1 MRAEIINVD
10 GLTMMAKSDTNHW
23 VVMDTARDGQSAAAA
38 TPMETFLFG
47 FGGCFCMTV
56 KSLLLKKRLAVE
68 KVSMRIEAERAPEP
82 PTVFTR
88 INAVLQVSGAN
99 MRDSDVEWAVAL
111 AREKYCQVDVML
123 EKAVPID
130 LKWEII
136 E

>member
-1 MRAEIINVD
+1 MRAEVINVD

-23 VVMDTARDGQSAAAA
+23 VVMDTTREGQSAAAA

-88 INAVLQVSGAN
+88 IDAVLQVSGAN

>member
-88 INAVLQVSGAN
+88 IDAVLQVSGAN

-123 EKAVPID
+123 EKAVPINV
-130 LKWEII
+130 KWEIV

>member
-68 KVSMRIEAERAPEP
+68 KVSMKIEAERAPEP

>member
-1 MRAEIINVD
+1 MRAEVINVD

-23 VVMDTARDGQSAAAA
+23 VVMDTTREGQSAAAA

-88 INAVLQVSGAN
+88 IDAVLQVSGAN
-99 MRDSDVEWAVAL
+99 VRDSDVEWAVSL
-111 AREKYCQVDVML
+111 AREKYCQVGVML
-123 EKAVPID
+123 EKAAPID
-130 LKWEII
+130 VKWEIV

>member
-23 VVMDTARDGQSAAAA
+23 VIMDTTKEGQSAAAA

-68 KVSMRIEAERAPEP
+68 KVSMRIDAERAPEP
-82 PTVFTR
+82 PTVFTK
-88 INAVLQVSGAN
+88 IHAVLELSGGDL
-99 MRDSDVEWAVAL
+99 RDSDVEWAVNL

-123 EKAVPID
+123 EKAVPINV
-130 LKWEII
+130 KWEIV

>member
-88 INAVLQVSGAN
+88 IDAVLQVSGAN
-99 MRDSDVEWAVAL
+99 LRDSDVEWAVAL

>member
-23 VVMDTARDGQSAAAA
+23 VIMDTAREGQSAAAA

-68 KVSMRIEAERAPEP
+68 KVSMRIEAQRAPEP

-88 INAVLQVSGAN
+88 IRAVLELSGGN
-99 MRDSDVEWAVAL
+99 LRDSDVEWAVAL

-130 LKWEII
+130 VKWEIT

>member
-23 VVMDTARDGQSAAAA
+23 VVMDTTREGQSAAAA

-68 KVSMRIEAERAPEP
+68 KVSMRIEAGRAPEP

-88 INAVLQVSGAN
+88 IRAVLELSGGN
-99 MRDSDVEWAVAL
+99 LRDSDVEWAVAL

-130 LKWEII
+130 VKWEII

>member
-88 INAVLQVSGAN
+88 IDAVLQVSGAN

-130 LKWEII
+130 VKWEIL

>member
-1 MRAEIINVD
+1 MRAEIITVD

-88 INAVLQVSGAN
+88 IDAVLQVSGAN

>member
-23 VVMDTARDGQSAAAA
+23 VVMDTAREGQSAAAA

-68 KVSMRIEAERAPEP
+68 KVSMRIDAERASEP
-82 PTVFTR
+82 PTVFTK
-88 INAVLQVSGAN
+88 IDAVLELSGSN
-99 MRDSDVEWAVAL
+99 LRDADVEWAVAL

-130 LKWEII
+130 VKWEII

>member
-1 MRAEIINVD
+1 
-10 GLTMMAKSDTNHW
+10 
-23 VVMDTARDGQSAAAA
+23 
-38 TPMETFLFG
+38 
-47 FGGCFCMTV
+47 MTV

-68 KVSMRIEAERAPEP
+68 KVSMKIEAERAPEP

-88 INAVLQVSGAN
+88 IDAVLQVSGAN

>member
-23 VVMDTARDGQSAAAA
+23 VVMDTTREGQSAAAA

-88 INAVLQVSGAN
+88 IDAVLQVSGAN
-99 MRDSDVEWAVAL
+99 VRDSDVEWAVNL
-111 AREKYCQVDVML
+111 AHEKYCQVGVML
-123 EKAVPID
+123 EKAAPID
-130 LKWEII
+130 VKWEIV

>member
-1 MRAEIINVD
+1 MRAEVINVD

-23 VVMDTARDGQSAAAA
+23 VVMDTTREGQSAAAA

-88 INAVLQVSGAN
+88 IDAVLQVSGAN
-99 MRDSDVEWAVAL
+99 VRDSDVEWAVNQAH
-111 AREKYCQVDVML
+111 EKYCQVGVML
-123 EKAVPID
+123 EKAAPID
-130 LKWEII
+130 VKWEIV

>member
-56 KSLLLKKRLAVE
+56 KSLLLKKRLDVS
-68 KVSMRIEAERAPEP
+68 KVSMRIDAQRAPEP

>member
-68 KVSMRIEAERAPEP
+68 KVSMKIEAERAPEP

-88 INAVLQVSGAN
+88 IDAVLQVSGAN

>member
-10 GLTMMAKSDTNHW
+10 GLTMMARSDTNHW
-23 VVMDTARDGQSAAAA
+23 VVMDTTREGQSAAAA

-88 INAVLQVSGAN
+88 IDAVLQVSGGAL
-99 MRDSDVEWAVAL
+99 RDSDVEWAVAL
-111 AREKYCQVDVML
+111 AREKYCQVGVML

-130 LKWEII
+130 VKWEII

>member
-1 MRAEIINVD
+1 MRAEIVNVD

-23 VVMDTARDGQSAAAA
+23 VVMDTTREGQVAAAA

-56 KSLLLKKRLAVE
+56 KSLLLKKRLDVS
-68 KVSMRIEAERAPEP
+68 KVSMRIDAQRAPEP
-82 PTVFTR
+82 PTVFTK
-88 INAVLQVSGAN
+88 IDAVLELSGSN
-99 MRDSDVEWAVAL
+99 LRDADVEWAVAL

-130 LKWEII
+130 VKWEIL

>member
-23 VVMDTARDGQSAAAA
+23 VVMDTAREGQSAAAA

-68 KVSMRIEAERAPEP
+68 KVSMRIDAERAAEP
-82 PTVFTR
+82 PTVFTKIR
-88 INAVLQVSGAN
+88 AVLELSGGN
-99 MRDSDVEWAVAL
+99 LRDSDVEWAVNL

-130 LKWEII
+130 VKWEIT

>member
-23 VVMDTARDGQSAAAA
+23 VVMDTAREGQSAAAA

-56 KSLLLKKRLAVE
+56 RSLLLKKRLAVE
-68 KVSMRIEAERAPEP
+68 KVSMRIDAERAAEP
-82 PTVFTR
+82 PTVFTKIR
-88 INAVLQVSGAN
+88 AVLELSGGN
-99 MRDSDVEWAVAL
+99 LRDSDVEWAVNL

-130 LKWEII
+130 VKWEIT

>member
-1 MRAEIINVD
+1 
-10 GLTMMAKSDTNHW
+10 
-23 VVMDTARDGQSAAAA
+23 
-38 TPMETFLFG
+38 
-47 FGGCFCMTV
+47 MTV

-88 INAVLQVSGAN
+88 IDAVLQVSGAN

>member
-1 MRAEIINVD
+1 
-10 GLTMMAKSDTNHW
+10 
-23 VVMDTARDGQSAAAA
+23 
-38 TPMETFLFG
+38 
-47 FGGCFCMTV
+47 MTV

-68 KVSMRIEAERAPEP
+68 KVSMRIDAERAPEP

-88 INAVLQVSGAN
+88 IRAVLELSGGN
-99 MRDSDVEWAVAL
+99 LRDSDVEWAVAL

-130 LKWEII
+130 VKWEII

>member
-23 VVMDTARDGQSAAAA
+23 VVMDTAREGQSAAAA

-88 INAVLQVSGAN
+88 IDAVLQVSGAN

>member
-1 MRAEIINVD
+1 MHAEIINVD
-10 GLTMMAKSDTNHW
+10 GLTMMAKSDANHW

-68 KVSMRIEAERAPEP
+68 KVSMRIDAERAPEP
-82 PTVFTR
+82 PTLFTK
-88 INAVLQVSGAN
+88 ILAVLELSGGDL
-99 MRDSDVEWAVAL
+99 RYSDVEWAVNL

-130 LKWEII
+130 VKWEII

>member
-1 MRAEIINVD
+1 
-10 GLTMMAKSDTNHW
+10 
-23 VVMDTARDGQSAAAA
+23 
-38 TPMETFLFG
+38 
-47 FGGCFCMTV
+47 
-56 KSLLLKKRLAVE
+56 
-68 KVSMRIEAERAPEP
+68 
-82 PTVFTR
+82 
-88 INAVLQVSGAN
+88 

>member
-23 VVMDTARDGQSAAAA
+23 VVMDTTREGQSAAAA

-88 INAVLQVSGAN
+88 IDAVLQVSGAN

>member
-23 VVMDTARDGQSAAAA
+23 VVMDTTREGQSAAAA

-88 INAVLQVSGAN
+88 IDAVLQVSGAN

-130 LKWEII
+130 VKWEII

>member
-23 VVMDTARDGQSAAAA
+23 VVMDTTREGQSAAAA

-68 KVSMRIEAERAPEP
+68 KVSMKIEAERAPEP

-88 INAVLQVSGAN
+88 IDAVLQVSGAN

>member
-1 MRAEIINVD
+1 M
-10 GLTMMAKSDTNHW
+10 
-23 VVMDTARDGQSAAAA
+23 AA
-38 TPMETFLFG
+38 TTGAFALA
-47 FGGCFCMTV
+47 GCTTV
-56 KSLLLKKRLAVE
+56 RTNDPE
-68 KVSMRIEAERAPEP
+68 PAERAPEP

-88 INAVLQVSGAN
+88 IRAVLELSGGN
-99 MRDSDVEWAVAL
+99 LRDSDVEWAVAL

>member
-88 INAVLQVSGAN
+88 IDAVLQVSGAN

-130 LKWEII
+130 VKWEII

>member
-10 GLTMMAKSDTNHW
+10 GLTMMARSDTNHW
-23 VVMDTARDGQSAAAA
+23 VVMDTTREGQSAAAA

-88 INAVLQVSGAN
+88 IDAVLQVSGGAL
-99 MRDSDVEWAVAL
+99 RDSDVEWAVAL
-111 AREKYCQVDVML
+111 AHEKYCQVGVML

-130 LKWEII
+130 VKWEIV

>member
-23 VVMDTARDGQSAAAA
+23 VVMDTAREGQSAAAA

-56 KSLLLKKRLAVE
+56 RSLLLKKRLAVE
-68 KVSMRIEAERAPEP
+68 KVSMRIDAERAAEP
-82 PTVFTR
+82 PTVFTKIR
-88 INAVLQVSGAN
+88 AVLELSGGN
-99 MRDSDVEWAVAL
+99 LRDSDVEWAVNL

-130 LKWEII
+130 VKWEII

>member
-88 INAVLQVSGAN
+88 IDAVLQVSGAN

>member
-10 GLTMMAKSDTNHW
+10 GLTMMARSDTNHW
-23 VVMDTARDGQSAAAA
+23 VVMDTTREGQSAAAA

-88 INAVLQVSGAN
+88 IDAVLQVSGGAL
-99 MRDSDVEWAVAL
+99 RDSDVEWAVAL
-111 AREKYCQVDVML
+111 AHEKYCQVGVML

-130 LKWEII
+130 VKWEII